1 MKLVIGNKNYSS
13 WSMRPWLA
21 LKVAGLSFEEEVIA
35 LDRPD
40 TQARIR
46 DHSPTGKVPVLIDGL
61 VTVWES
67 LAIIEYVAEKAPGAG
82 LWPAD
87 ATARAQ
93 ARAISTEMHAGFSAL
108 RQFMPMNLWR
118 EKRPRGDVPDDV
130 RADIMRVTGLWH
142 DTRARFGHDGPFLF
156 GTFSAA
162 DCMYVPVVTRLE
174 TYAVPVDA
182 GTRSYMNAVLR
193 QRFFVEWMKGALAE
207 KALGPDWNLDAS
219 LPA

>member
-21 LKVAGLSFEEEVIA
+21 LKASGLAFEEEVIA
-35 LDRPD
+35 LDRPG

-46 DHSPTGKVPVLIDGL
+46 EHSPTGKVPVLIDGL

-82 LWPAD
+82 LWPKGA
-87 ATARAQ
+87 AARAH
-93 ARAISTEMHAGFSAL
+93 ARAISCEMHAGFPAL
-108 RQFMPMNLWR
+108 RKFMPMNLWR

-142 DTRARFGHDGPFLF
+142 DTRARFGYDGSFLF
-156 GTFSAA
+156 GAFSAA
-162 DCMYVPVVTRLE
+162 DCMFAPVVTRLD

-182 GTRSYMNAVLR
+182 GTRAYMSAVIRHRHFADWL
-193 QRFFVEWMKGALAE
+193 KGAMAE
-207 KALGPDWNLDAS
+207 QRMGPDWNLDEQH
-219 LPA
+219 PH